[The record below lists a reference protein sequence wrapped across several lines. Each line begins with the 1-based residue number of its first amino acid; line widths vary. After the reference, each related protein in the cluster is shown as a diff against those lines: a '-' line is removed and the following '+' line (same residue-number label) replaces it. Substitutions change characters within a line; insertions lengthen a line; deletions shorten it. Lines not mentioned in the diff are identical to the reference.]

1 MGYSRNR
8 RKNRKSR
15 PTELEV
21 LIEVIRTRSGK
32 INSKT
37 IVSSLKVMKK
47 TQMTNPQTT
56 VQEEANEQLTEEVRV
71 RGSTNQTLR

>member
-21 LIEVIRTRSGK
+21 LIEVIRTHSGK

-47 TQMTNPQTT
+47 TQMTSPQTT
-56 VQEEANEQLTEEVRV
+56 VQEEAKEQRTEEVRV